1 VTKLD
6 TAAGAS
12 PRVEPE
18 LKVLALIDHLAMGG
32 AELLLSKFA
41 AGAPAAGI
49 SYSVACLSDLGGNPA
64 GEPLRA
70 LGIQPVKLNCPERLG
85 PKALLEVRRHIAQ
98 VDPEIVHTHLGSADM
113 LGSIAARTLGVPAVS
128 TLHNA
133 LWGRDR
139 REQSRSSL
147 AAAARRFGCARVI
160 AVSRHAR
167 AEYLARGWD
176 KPERVVTI
184 HNGIDVTPE
193 PGSGRALRAELGLA
207 PDDLVIG
214 MVSALRPVKGHAVA
228 VEALK
233 LLLERVPRAR
243 LLIAGQG
250 QMYEAIMRQA
260 ADLGDTVVMAGRRGD
275 VMRVFDAVDVCLHP
289 SYADSFPGA
298 VIEAMAASVPVL
310 ATAVGGIPEQV
321 VDGETGMLVPAP
333 PTAASIADG
342 LERLLGDPEL
352 RRSMGAA
359 ARRRYEAEL
368 TGGPWVARTRTLY
381 DEILAER
388 AQAGGRS

>member
-49 SYSVACLSDLGGNPA
+49 SYSVACLSERDGNPA
-64 GEPLRA
+64 GDPLRA
-70 LGIQPVKLNCPERLG
+70 LGIEPAKLDAPERLG
-85 PKALLEVRRHIAQ
+85 PKALLEVRRHITRVAP
-98 VDPEIVHTHLGSADM
+98 DIVHTHLGTADL
-113 LGSIAARTLGVPAVS
+113 LGSIAARTLSAPAVS
-128 TLHNA
+128 TLHNPI
-133 LWGRDR
+133 WGGDR
-139 REQSRSSL
+139 REQVRRSL
-147 AAAARRFGCARVI
+147 TAAARRFGCARVI
-160 AVSRHAR
+160 AVSEYTRG
-167 AEYLARGWD
+167 EYLAHGWD

-184 HNGIDVTPE
+184 YNGIDVTPE
-193 PGSGRALRAELGLA
+193 PGSGRELRAELGLA

-228 VEALK
+228 IEALGM
-233 LLLERVPRAR
+233 LLERFPQAR

-250 QMYEAIMRQA
+250 HMREPIERQA
-260 ADLGDTVVMAGRRGD
+260 AELGDRVVMAGRRPD
-275 VMRVFDAVDVCLHP
+275 VMRVLDALDVCLHP
-289 SYADSFPGA
+289 SYADPFPGT

-310 ATAVGGIPEQV
+310 ATAVGGIPEQL
-321 VDGETGMLVPAP
+321 VDGESGLLVPAP
-333 PTAASIADG
+333 PAAASIAGG

-352 RRSMGAA
+352 RGSMGAA
-359 ARRRYEAEL
+359 ARRRYEAVL
-368 TGGPWVARTRTLY
+368 TGGPWIARTRALY
-381 DEILAER
+381 DEVLAER